1 MRFSFTVKK
10 LDESL
15 KQTLDVVQDCR
26 RLYDEDGIC
35 ERELMD
41 TLVQTGQ
48 NLQAMRDKLKNILA
62 ANERRFDMIGFLV
75 EALNMEHHVV
85 TELQTYM
92 RVIPDEEL
100 KSDLSRLMLEEMKHE
115 EALAARIRSLGGE
128 AQTTYKATLRP
139 QEISIIELL
148 KQHKQ
153 ADELCKNHYEVGLTK
168 FREPEF
174 QWMIGQL
181 VMEEREHV
189 TLLDNLIRKYQDA
202 EVLSP
207 DLKHIKWVDPYMGTP
222 GDRSWVE

>member
-10 LDESL
+10 LDEAL
-15 KQTLDVVQDCR
+15 RQTLDVVQDCR

-85 TELQTYM
+85 TELQSYM

-128 AQTTYKATLRP
+128 AQTVYKATPRP

-207 DLKHIKWVDPYMGTP
+207 ELKHIKWVDPYMGTP

>member
-10 LDESL
+10 LDEAL

-26 RLYDEDGIC
+26 RLYDEDGIS

-48 NLQAMRDKLKNILA
+48 NLEAMREKLKNILA

-85 TELQTYM
+85 IELQSYM

-100 KSDLSRLMLEEMKHE
+100 KSDLSKLMMEEMKHE

-128 AQTTYKATLRP
+128 AQTVYKATPRP

-189 TLLDNLIRKYQDA
+189 SLLDGLIRKYQDA

-207 DLKHIKWVDPYMGTP
+207 ELKHIKWVDPYMGTP

>member
-1 MRFSFTVKK
+1 MRFSFTIKK
-10 LDESL
+10 LDEAL

-26 RLYDEDGIC
+26 RLYDEDGIS
-35 ERELMD
+35 ERELLD
-41 TLVQTGQ
+41 TLVQTGD
-48 NLQAMRDKLKNILA
+48 NLQTMREKLKNILA
-62 ANERRFDMIGFLV
+62 ANERRFDMIGFLS
-75 EALNMEHHVV
+75 EALNMEHHIAS
-85 TELQTYM
+85 ELQSYM

-100 KSDLSRLMLEEMKHE
+100 KKDLSKLMLEEMKHE

-128 AQTTYKATLRP
+128 AQTTYKATPRP
-139 QEISIIELL
+139 NEISIIELL
-148 KQHKQ
+148 KQHKIT
-153 ADELCKNHYEVGLTK
+153 DEQCKNHYEVGLTK

-189 TLLDNLIRKYQDA
+189 SLLDNLIRKYQDA

-207 DLKHIKWVDPYMGTP
+207 ELKHIKWVDPYMGTP